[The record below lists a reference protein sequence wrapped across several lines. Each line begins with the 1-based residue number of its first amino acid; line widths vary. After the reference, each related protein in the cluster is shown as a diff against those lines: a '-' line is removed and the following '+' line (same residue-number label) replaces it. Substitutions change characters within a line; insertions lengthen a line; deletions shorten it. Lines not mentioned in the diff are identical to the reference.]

1 MTNRSIPLELRSVL
15 RTGYARR
22 YEHKKRREAL
32 DRLKEKKKE
41 ALVADPDD
49 EDDDDSDD
57 ESDEDEAVAAAS
69 RRVDRRV
76 LQVIRRIRS
85 GDSAIFDKDAKVYS
99 SSEDEDEDGA
109 EGEPKEGKKAKKERP
124 LYLKDVN
131 AQHLLEEGP
140 EFAAQAG
147 RGSKYD
153 RIAYNELQREGL
165 KEFLEAEKKALG
177 DGDDEEEDL
186 FKAKQAEGDGG
197 DSEEDEDEKQ
207 TEELLGEV
215 FGDDDKL
222 DDNEK
227 FLKNY
232 ILNRPYL
239 EPAPEKFSLDDIQEV
254 SQEEDVIETQEDYED
269 IYNKLGN
276 YKFRH
281 EEVEASEGVVTDRV
295 MGHPRVVEGS
305 VRKKESS
312 RKKQRKS
319 KEERLARAKQEQAE
333 ELKHL
338 KNLKKKEI
346 AEKLEKIR
354 MIAGIEGEAACKLGA
369 DDLEEDFDP
378 EDYDRKM
385 QEMFD
390 DSYYGA
396 DEVDPGFGSGD
407 DLDLVKPDFD
417 KEDELL
423 GLPKDWA
430 PDGKEG
436 STATGE
442 KKKKKKKNKELA
454 NGEEEGEKK
463 KGKIS
468 LKDKVELE
476 KELDEYY
483 KLDYEDTIGDLKTRF
498 KYRQV
503 QPNSFGL
510 ETYEILQSD
519 DRDLNQYVSMK
530 KLAPY
535 REDEWQGSKGAPSSG
550 GLPLWKQVSISDAL
564 LTNEILVMRRIV
576 ENVAPHPNVISL
588 HDVYEDAHG
597 VHLVLELCSGGELF
611 DRIIGR
617 ERYSEFDAAA
627 VVRQIAGA
635 HHFMLQ
641 LIKKSSKGSCKCADG
656 ENATLTEFEQVLKA
670 MKMDSLIPLGPR
682 VFDLFD
688 NNRDGTV
695 DMREILCGLSSL
707 RNSRGDDALRLCFQ
721 MYDADRSG
729 CISKEE
735 LASMLRALPE
745 ECLPGDIA
753 EPGKLDEM
761 FDTMDAN
768 GDGEVTFDE
777 FKAAMQKDS
786 ALQDVVLSSLRP
798 GQQ

>member
-1 MTNRSIPLELRSVL
+1 MSGEGEGRRRVL
-15 RTGYARR
+15 DILAGSDDDSDGPAEDYSKIQINEGYARKF
-22 YEHKKRREAL
+22 EHRKRREAL
-32 DRLKEKKKE
+32 ERLKEKKKKGV
-41 ALVADPDD
+41 VADPDD
-49 EDDDDSDD
+49 EDEDDSDD

-99 SSEDEDEDGA
+99 SSSEDEDDA

-177 DGDDEEEDL
+177 DGDDEEDDL

-222 DDNEK
+222 DENEK

-239 EPAPEKFSLDDIQEV
+239 EPVPEKFSLDDIQEV

-269 IYNKLGN
+269 IYNKLGD

-305 VRKKESS
+305 VRKKESG

-430 PDGKEG
+430 LDGKEG

-442 KKKKKKKNKELA
+442 KKKKKKNKELA

-535 REDEWQGSKGAPSSG
+535 REDEWQVTHHKKLSKDLILGGQKIEGKKVKSHKKSKSGEGPSSG
-550 GLPLWKQVSISDAL
+550 RPETDKTTSEQEETHGKTELKRSQ
-564 LTNEILVMRRIV
+564 RR
-576 ENVAPHPNVISL
+576 ARRSRL
-588 HDVYEDAHG
+588 
-597 VHLVLELCSGGELF
+597 
-611 DRIIGR
+611 GR
-617 ERYSEFDAAA
+617 D
-627 VVRQIAGA
+627 
-635 HHFMLQ
+635 
-641 LIKKSSKGSCKCADG
+641 
-656 ENATLTEFEQVLKA
+656 
-670 MKMDSLIPLGPR
+670 PGPR
-682 VFDLFD
+682 MV
-688 NNRDGTV
+688 
-695 DMREILCGLSSL
+695 
-707 RNSRGDDALRLCFQ
+707 
-721 MYDADRSG
+721 
-729 CISKEE
+729 
-735 LASMLRALPE
+735 
-745 ECLPGDIA
+745 
-753 EPGKLDEM
+753 
-761 FDTMDAN
+761 
-768 GDGEVTFDE
+768 
-777 FKAAMQKDS
+777 
-786 ALQDVVLSSLRP
+786 
-798 GQQ
+798 

>member
-1 MTNRSIPLELRSVL
+1 MSGE
-15 RTGYARR
+15 G
-22 YEHKKRREAL
+22 EGEGKRRVL
-32 DRLKEKKKE
+32 DIL
-41 ALVADPDD
+41 AGS
-49 EDDDDSDD
+49 DDDSDGPA
-57 ESDEDEAVAAAS
+57 EDYS
-69 RRVDRRV
+69 K

-85 GDSAIFDKDAKVYS
+85 GDSAIFDKDAKVYSS

-153 RIAYNELQREGL
+153 RIAYNELQRDGL

-442 KKKKKKKNKELA
+442 KKKNKELA

-535 REDEWQGSKGAPSSG
+535 REDEWQVTHHKKLSKDLILGGQKIEGKKVKSHKKSKSGEGPSSG
-550 GLPLWKQVSISDAL
+550 RPETDKPTSEQEETDGKTESKSKKHKTGKRSRSEDGPGPEKAEEVK
-564 LTNEILVMRRIV
+564 LTSEQ
-576 ENVAPHPNVISL
+576 
-588 HDVYEDAHG
+588 EDA
-597 VHLVLELCSGGELF
+597 
-611 DRIIGR
+611 
-617 ERYSEFDAAA
+617 DAKTKS
-627 VVRQIAGA
+627 
-635 HHFMLQ
+635 
-641 LIKKSSKGSCKCADG
+641 KKSK
-656 ENATLTEFEQVLKA
+656 KA
-670 MKMDSLIPLGPR
+670 KTGKESRSEEDP
-682 VFDLFD
+682 
-688 NNRDGTV
+688 
-695 DMREILCGLSSL
+695 SS
-707 RNSRGDDALRLCFQ
+707 G
-721 MYDADRSG
+721 
-729 CISKEE
+729 K
-735 LASMLRALPE
+735 PE
-745 ECLPGDIA
+745 E
-753 EPGKLDEM
+753 GKLTSEEETGGKKKSTRSERRNRRRKELKISRDRQGAYGLI
-761 FDTMDAN
+761 DL
-768 GDGEVTFDE
+768 
-777 FKAAMQKDS
+777 KSQKS
-786 ALQDVVLSSLRP
+786 N
-798 GQQ
+798 

>member
-1 MTNRSIPLELRSVL
+1 MSGEGEGRRRVL
-15 RTGYARR
+15 DILAGSDDDSDGPAEDYSKIQINEVYARKF
-22 YEHKKRREAL
+22 EHEKRREAL
-32 DRLKEKKKE
+32 DRLKEKKKG
-41 ALVADPDD
+41 LVADPDD
-49 EDDDDSDD
+49 EDDDDDSDD

-85 GDSAIFDKDAKVYS
+85 GDSAIFDKDAKVYSS

-177 DGDDEEEDL
+177 DGDDEEDDL
-186 FKAKQAEGDGG
+186 FKAKQADGDGD
-197 DSEEDEDEKQ
+197 DSEDEDEKQ

-239 EPAPEKFSLDDIQEV
+239 EPVPEKFSLDDIQEV

-281 EEVEASEGVVTDRV
+281 EEVEASEGIVTDRV
-295 MGHPRVVEGS
+295 MGHSRVVEGS

-430 PDGKEG
+430 LDGKEG

-442 KKKKKKKNKELA
+442 KKKKKKNKELA

-535 REDEWQGSKGAPSSG
+535 REDEWQVTHHKKLSKDLILGGQKIEDKKVKSHKKSKSGEGPSSG
-550 GLPLWKQVSISDAL
+550 RPETDKPTSEQEETHGKTESKSKKHKTGKRSRSEDGPGSEKAEEVKFTSEQ
-564 LTNEILVMRRIV
+564 
-576 ENVAPHPNVISL
+576 
-588 HDVYEDAHG
+588 EDA
-597 VHLVLELCSGGELF
+597 
-611 DRIIGR
+611 
-617 ERYSEFDAAA
+617 DAKTKS
-627 VVRQIAGA
+627 
-635 HHFMLQ
+635 
-641 LIKKSSKGSCKCADG
+641 KKSK
-656 ENATLTEFEQVLKA
+656 KA
-670 MKMDSLIPLGPR
+670 KTGKESRSEEHP
-682 VFDLFD
+682 
-688 NNRDGTV
+688 
-695 DMREILCGLSSL
+695 SS
-707 RNSRGDDALRLCFQ
+707 G
-721 MYDADRSG
+721 
-729 CISKEE
+729 K
-735 LASMLRALPE
+735 PE
-745 ECLPGDIA
+745 E
-753 EPGKLDEM
+753 GKLTSEEEAGGKKKSTRSERRNRRRKELKISRDRQGAYGLI
-761 FDTMDAN
+761 DL
-768 GDGEVTFDE
+768 
-777 FKAAMQKDS
+777 KSQKS
-786 ALQDVVLSSLRP
+786 N
-798 GQQ
+798 

>member
-1 MTNRSIPLELRSVL
+1 MSGEGEGEGERRVL
-15 RTGYARR
+15 DILAGSDDDSDGPAEDYSNFQIDEGYARR

-535 REDEWQGSKGAPSSG
+535 REDEWQVTHHKKLSKDLILGGQKIEGKKVKSHKKSKSGEGPSSG
-550 GLPLWKQVSISDAL
+550 RPETDKPTSEQEETDGKTESKSKKHKTGKRSRSEDGPGSEKAEEVK
-564 LTNEILVMRRIV
+564 LTSEQ
-576 ENVAPHPNVISL
+576 
-588 HDVYEDAHG
+588 EDA
-597 VHLVLELCSGGELF
+597 
-611 DRIIGR
+611 
-617 ERYSEFDAAA
+617 DAKTKS
-627 VVRQIAGA
+627 
-635 HHFMLQ
+635 
-641 LIKKSSKGSCKCADG
+641 KKSK
-656 ENATLTEFEQVLKA
+656 KA
-670 MKMDSLIPLGPR
+670 KTGKEPR
-682 VFDLFD
+682 SEEDP
-688 NNRDGTV
+688 
-695 DMREILCGLSSL
+695 SS
-707 RNSRGDDALRLCFQ
+707 G
-721 MYDADRSG
+721 
-729 CISKEE
+729 K
-735 LASMLRALPE
+735 PE
-745 ECLPGDIA
+745 E
-753 EPGKLDEM
+753 GKLTSEEETGGKKKSTRSERRNRRRKELKISRDRQGAYGLI
-761 FDTMDAN
+761 DL
-768 GDGEVTFDE
+768 
-777 FKAAMQKDS
+777 KSQKS
-786 ALQDVVLSSLRP
+786 N
-798 GQQ
+798 

>member
-1 MTNRSIPLELRSVL
+1 MSGEGEGEGERRVL
-15 RTGYARR
+15 DILAGSDDDSDGPAEDYSNFQIDEGYARR

-535 REDEWQGSKGAPSSG
+535 REDEWQVTHHKKLSKDLILGGQKIEGKKVKSHKKSKSGEGPSSG
-550 GLPLWKQVSISDAL
+550 RPETDKPTSEQEETDGKTESKSKKHKTGKRSRSEDGPGSEKAEEVK
-564 LTNEILVMRRIV
+564 LTSEQ
-576 ENVAPHPNVISL
+576 
-588 HDVYEDAHG
+588 EDA
-597 VHLVLELCSGGELF
+597 
-611 DRIIGR
+611 
-617 ERYSEFDAAA
+617 DAKTKS
-627 VVRQIAGA
+627 
-635 HHFMLQ
+635 
-641 LIKKSSKGSCKCADG
+641 KKSK
-656 ENATLTEFEQVLKA
+656 KA
-670 MKMDSLIPLGPR
+670 KTGKEPR
-682 VFDLFD
+682 SEEDP
-688 NNRDGTV
+688 
-695 DMREILCGLSSL
+695 SS
-707 RNSRGDDALRLCFQ
+707 G
-721 MYDADRSG
+721 
-729 CISKEE
+729 K
-735 LASMLRALPE
+735 PE
-745 ECLPGDIA
+745 E
-753 EPGKLDEM
+753 GKLTSEEETGGKKKSTRSERRNRRRKELKISRDRQGPYGLI
-761 FDTMDAN
+761 DL
-768 GDGEVTFDE
+768 
-777 FKAAMQKDS
+777 KSQKS
-786 ALQDVVLSSLRP
+786 N
-798 GQQ
+798 

>member
-1 MTNRSIPLELRSVL
+1 MSGEGEGEGKRRVL
-15 RTGYARR
+15 DILAGSDDDSDGPAEDYSNFQIDEGYARR

-32 DRLKEKKKE
+32 DRLKEKKKKE

-99 SSEDEDEDGA
+99 SSSEDEDEDGA

-153 RIAYNELQREGL
+153 RIAYNELQRDGL

-442 KKKKKKKNKELA
+442 KKKNKELA

-535 REDEWQGSKGAPSSG
+535 REDEWQVTHHKKLSKDLILGGQKIEGKKVKSHKKSKSGEGPSSG
-550 GLPLWKQVSISDAL
+550 RPETDKPTSEQEETDGKTESKSKKHKTGKRSRSEDGPGPEKAEEVK
-564 LTNEILVMRRIV
+564 LTSEQ
-576 ENVAPHPNVISL
+576 
-588 HDVYEDAHG
+588 EDA
-597 VHLVLELCSGGELF
+597 
-611 DRIIGR
+611 
-617 ERYSEFDAAA
+617 DAKTKS
-627 VVRQIAGA
+627 
-635 HHFMLQ
+635 
-641 LIKKSSKGSCKCADG
+641 KKSK
-656 ENATLTEFEQVLKA
+656 KA
-670 MKMDSLIPLGPR
+670 KTGKESRSEEDP
-682 VFDLFD
+682 
-688 NNRDGTV
+688 
-695 DMREILCGLSSL
+695 SS
-707 RNSRGDDALRLCFQ
+707 G
-721 MYDADRSG
+721 
-729 CISKEE
+729 K
-735 LASMLRALPE
+735 PE
-745 ECLPGDIA
+745 E
-753 EPGKLDEM
+753 GKLTSEEETGGKKKSTRSERRNRRRKELKISRDRQGAYGLI
-761 FDTMDAN
+761 DL
-768 GDGEVTFDE
+768 
-777 FKAAMQKDS
+777 KSQKS
-786 ALQDVVLSSLRP
+786 N
-798 GQQ
+798 